1 VSGVSGAAAEPVPL
15 PERVRRCL
23 DEVTAV
29 LEHADPDAAARVR
42 RARAAAAGV
51 PTVVVV
57 GETLRGK
64 SSLVNALVAADGLSP
79 VSAGAA
85 TAVPVVL
92 QHGDTLAARAW
103 FADGRAPVDVDPAGL
118 AGWAL
123 DEPGGLPDGLPPP
136 RHLEVDVPHDL
147 LRGLTLVDTPGIGG
161 LDGRHAELAARA
173 AENAT
178 ALLVVLDAGAPAG
191 RRELEFCTWL
201 AERVETVVL
210 ALGRTD
216 AHPDWRAVAAEDA
229 ALLARHAPR
238 LAGEVLHP
246 VSARLAALAA
256 TAATPE
262 LAAALAEQ
270 SGVEPLREALRTRVS
285 ARAALLHHANVLRAL
300 HSELDDAAR
309 AVAAREAALRTGSD
323 DADGRAAALRARREE
338 LLAARRGA
346 GRGYQLRLRAL
357 VARARVEAA
366 HEVGRELRGLTA
378 WFRERVEAADRAALA
393 RLPAELDPA
402 LATVAA
408 RLSAGMAA
416 RVGALVEEV
425 LGELFTPD
433 ERAEVAAVLG
443 RREPV
448 VLATR
453 PAGPRARSSDDRL
466 MVVAGASGG
475 VGLGRLVVAPLV
487 LVPGLNVLLV
497 PLTLGLGAGAAWV
510 MARAR
515 AHVADKA
522 HLRQWATDAVAE
534 ARAGLDEVVS
544 AQLIEVEH
552 QLGAALDEALG
563 RQVDRVDAQ
572 LRDVDAALR
581 LAGGERAEAARAAGR
596 SGAELAAGRARVA
609 ELLAALRGARVRVVP
624 APPA

>member
-1 VSGVSGAAAEPVPL
+1 MPL
-15 PERVRRCL
+15 PEQVRRCL
-23 DEVTAV
+23 DEVTETLAA
-29 LEHADPDAAARVR
+29 ADPDAAARVR
-42 RARAAAAGV
+42 RARAAAQGV
-51 PTVVVV
+51 PTLVVV

-64 SSLVNALVAADGLSP
+64 SSLVNALLDTEGLSP

-92 QHGDTLAARAW
+92 RHGDVLAARAW
-103 FADGRAPVDVDPAGL
+103 FADGRAPVEVAPDRL
-118 AGWAL
+118 ADWAL
-123 DEPGGLPDGLPPP
+123 GDSGDGVGGGLPEGLPPP
-136 RHLEVDVPHDL
+136 RHLEVDVPADL

-191 RRELEFCTWL
+191 RGELEFCTWL
-201 AERVETVVL
+201 AERVETVVV

-238 LAGEVLHP
+238 LAGATLHP
-246 VSARLAALAA
+246 VSARLAALAGSAA
-256 TAATPE
+256 TAE
-262 LAAALAEQ
+262 LRAALAEQ
-270 SGVEPLREALRTRVS
+270 SGVDALRDVLRTRVS
-285 ARAALLHHANVLRAL
+285 ERAALLHHANVLRAL
-300 HSELDDAAR
+300 HTELRQVGA
-309 AVAAREAALRTGSD
+309 AVAAREAALRTGSAAE
-323 DADGRAAALRARREE
+323 DARVAALRTRREE
-338 LLAARRGA
+338 LVAARRGS

-357 VARARVEAA
+357 VARARVEST
-366 HEVGRELRGLTA
+366 HEVARECRGLTA
-378 WFRERVEAADRAALA
+378 WFRARVDAADRAGLA

-402 LATVAA
+402 LAVVAA
-408 RLSAGMAA
+408 RLSAGMAG
-416 RVGALVEEV
+416 RVSALVEEV

-433 ERAEVAAVLG
+433 ERAQVADVLG
-443 RREPV
+443 RRAPLV
-448 VLATR
+448 PATR
-453 PAGPRARSSDDRL
+453 PAGPRASGSDDKL

-497 PLTLGLGAGAAWV
+497 PLTLGLGAGAAWF

-522 HLRQWATDAVAE
+522 HVRQWGADAVAE
-534 ARAGLDEVVS
+534 ARSALEEVVA

-552 QLGAALDEALG
+552 QLGAALDEAVG
-563 RQVDRVDAQ
+563 RQVDRVDAE

-581 LAGGERAEAARAAGR
+581 LAAGERAEAAR
-596 SGAELAAGRARVA
+596 ELARLGASLGAGCSRVDD
-609 ELLAALRGARVRVVP
+609 LLAALRTARVRVVTG
-624 APPA
+624 

>member
-1 VSGVSGAAAEPVPL
+1 MSAPRASL
-15 PERVRRCL
+15 PEQVRTTL
-23 DEVTAV
+23 DELTETLAEV
-29 LEHADPDAAARVR
+29 DPAAAARVR
-42 RARAAAAGV
+42 TARAAATGT

-64 SSLVNALVAADGLSP
+64 SALVNALVGHDGLSP

-92 QHGDTLAARAW
+92 HHAETLTARAH
-103 FADGRAPVDVDPAGL
+103 FADGRAPLEVDPAEL

-123 DEPGGLPDGLPPP
+123 DGDPAREGLPPP
-136 RHLEVDVPHDL
+136 RHLEIGVPAPL
-147 LRGLTLVDTPGIGG
+147 LRGLSLVDTPGIGG

-191 RRELEFCTWL
+191 RGELEFLTWL

-210 ALGRTD
+210 ALSRTD
-216 AHPDWRAVAAEDA
+216 AHRGWRAVADEDA

-238 LAGEVLHP
+238 FAGAVLHP
-246 VSARLAALAA
+246 VSARLAGLAGS
-256 TAATPE
+256 AATPE
-262 LAAALAEQ
+262 LAAALHEQ
-270 SGVEPLREALRTRVS
+270 SGLAGLRTALQEQVS

-300 HSELDDAAR
+300 HSELGEAHR
-309 AVAAREAALRTGSD
+309 SAVAREAALRSGAGAD
-323 DADGRAAALRARREE
+323 DARTAALRARRAE
-338 LLAARRGA
+338 LVAVRRGS

-357 VARARVEAA
+357 TQRARVESG
-366 HEVGRELRGLTA
+366 HDVTRELRELAG
-378 WFRERVEAADRAALA
+378 WFRARVDAADRGALA
-393 RLPAELDPA
+393 RLPTELDPA

-408 RLSAGMAA
+408 RLSAGMAH
-416 RVGALVEEV
+416 RVAGLAEEV

-433 ERAEVAAVLG
+433 ERAAVGTALG

-448 VLATR
+448 LLTAR
-453 PAGPRARSSDDRL
+453 PATVRTGGAEDRL

-475 VGLGRLVVAPLV
+475 IGLGRLVVAPLV

-497 PLTLGLGAGAAWV
+497 PLTLGLGAGAAWW

-522 HLRQWATDAVAE
+522 HLRSWLTEALADARASLDQVVAE
-534 ARAGLDEVVS
+534 
-544 AQLIEVEH
+544 QLIEVEH
-552 QLGAALDEALG
+552 QLGAAVDDALG
-563 RQVDRVDAQ
+563 REVDRLDAE
-572 LRDVDAALR
+572 LGEVDAALR
-581 LAGGERAEAARAAGR
+581 MAVGERSAA
-596 SGAELAAGRARVA
+596 ARVA
-609 ELLAALRGARVRVVP
+609 GQQVAALRAGRRRVDELLTALRGARVRVVP
-624 APPA
+624 A